1 MAAPLAETMRAAY
14 VERLG
19 PVEEIVV
26 GELGVPVP
34 GPTDV
39 LVAAEL
45 VAANPVDTL
54 VRSGRYPTS
63 VPFPF
68 VVGRDVVGTVVAAGP
83 GTPFDVGE
91 RVWSNSLGH
100 DGRQGSFS
108 EYAVVPAERCYRL
121 PGGVDAGLA
130 AAVAH
135 PAATAYLAWF
145 VHGGLRPGRWVY
157 VGGGGG
163 NVGSAAIAMARRA
176 GARVLA
182 SAQPRDHDRCRKAGA
197 NVIFD
202 YRDPDL
208 AGHLRSAAPG
218 GVDVFWET
226 SGHHDVDLTA
236 DSVVTG
242 GRVLLSAATD
252 ERPAFPVRDLYTRN
266 VSLHGFV
273 ISRATVSQLADAAR
287 LINDM
292 LVAGQLSARIA
303 EVLPLQATGQVHAR
317 LEAGAVTGRL
327 LVRP

>member
-145 VHGGLRPGRWVY
+145 VHGDLRPGRWVY

-226 SGHHDVDLTA
+226 SAWIHRVAGYQHLTM
-236 DSVVTG
+236 SG
-242 GRVLLSAATD
+242 EAATTLHAPGGVAVARSWARGTRASCD
-252 ERPAFPVRDLYTRN
+252 WRDVSAIGESVCGCAGRGMGVR
-266 VSLHGFV
+266 
-273 ISRATVSQLADAAR
+273 
-287 LINDM
+287 
-292 LVAGQLSARIA
+292 
-303 EVLPLQATGQVHAR
+303 
-317 LEAGAVTGRL
+317 
-327 LVRP
+327 